1 MNKIQVLDCTLR
13 DGGYVNNWNFG
24 AKNIETIINN
34 LINSKIDYIEC
45 GFLKNYIYEKDK
57 SIFTN
62 IKELID
68 FLPQNSVNNK
78 FTLMINQGDYDVKKI
93 KEKSNNLIFRI
104 AFKKEN
110 INEALNDCSYLINKG
125 YDIFINPMH
134 TNFYDKKELLNLLKK
149 INNIKPFAFTIADT
163 TGAMKEKDVHILFN
177 IINGELDSNIKLCF
191 HSHNNLQLSFSNAQ
205 ALLKIC
211 NERDLIIDSTIFG
224 MGRGAGNI
232 HTEHLIQYLNDN
244 YTKDY
249 NLIPI
254 LKTIDEIINPIY
266 KITPWGY
273 SVPYYLAATNNCH
286 PNYAKFLSDKK
297 IDVEQ
302 IDFLLKNIPE
312 DKKLSYDTEYIKNF
326 SKLIK

>member
-1 MNKIQVLDCTLR
+1 MLNKSIPAINILEILSFEDFDDSMIKEFFELVGLDTESEVSVFDRCKEKK
-13 DGGYVNNWNFG
+13 VNNNVVSG
-24 AKNIETIINN
+24 T
-34 LINSKIDYIEC
+34 
-45 GFLKNYIYEKDK
+45 
-57 SIFTN
+57 
-62 IKELID
+62 
-68 FLPQNSVNNK
+68 
-78 FTLMINQGDYDVKKI
+78 
-93 KEKSNNLIFRI
+93 
-104 AFKKEN
+104 
-110 INEALNDCSYLINKG
+110 
-125 YDIFINPMH
+125 
-134 TNFYDKKELLNLLKK
+134 
-149 INNIKPFAFTIADT
+149 
-163 TGAMKEKDVHILFN
+163 
-177 IINGELDSNIKLCF
+177 DS
-191 HSHNNLQLSFSNAQ
+191 
-205 ALLKIC
+205 IC

-312 DKKLSYDTEYIKNF
+312 DKKLSYDTEYIKNIL
-326 SKLIK
+326 KKN